1 MCETYVRT
9 NVSMKIY
16 VRINVSVKHMYAK
29 HIPELTYL
37 HITSNNL
44 SICDIKLQ
52 NEQYFI
58 KWLKIVEYDW
68 LNLGMFRGHT
78 RA

>member
-9 NVSMKIY
+9 NVSIKIY
-16 VRINVSVKHMYAK
+16 VRINVSVK

-58 KWLKIVEYDW
+58 K
-68 LNLGMFRGHT
+68 
-78 RA
+78 

>member
-9 NVSMKIY
+9 NVSIKIY

-44 SICDIKLQ
+44 STCICDIKLQ
-52 NEQYFI
+52 NEQYFN
-58 KWLKIVEYDW
+58 K
-68 LNLGMFRGHT
+68 
-78 RA
+78 